1 MEGLKF
7 FRPQNTAAVSQE
19 KGYLAISQTTDVIG
33 DQIFNVKEKICSKT
47 INRLQTAHLK

>member
-7 FRPQNTAAVSQE
+7 FRPQSTAADSQE
-19 KGYLAISQTTDVIG
+19 KGYLAISQTSDVNG

-47 INRLQTAHLK
+47 INCLHTAHLK